1 MRPNPGPTNR
11 PENDPS
17 LGGLLLADSAEG
29 GGVRAK
35 KLVGPTPSSRLCLAQ
50 KAAPNPVTVLHLGGH
65 KPSLWEDIFD
75 VETTPPKCVNLFG

>member
-1 MRPNPGPTNR
+1 MRPNPGSANR

-17 LGGLLLADSAEG
+17 LGGLLLADSAEV

-65 KPSLWEDIFD
+65 KPSLREDIFD
-75 VETTPPKCVNLFG
+75 V